1 MDSFYDSLTQP
12 NTREREFLKWFLFIL
27 EDQCKSTFAKERIKL
42 IELI

>member
-1 MDSFYDSLTQP
+1 VDTFYDSLTQP

-27 EDQCKSTFAKERIKL
+27 EDQCKSTFAKERMKL